1 MIVRMNQFFTGI
13 CDGKFFSDNEFNL
26 LTYNGDGNI
35 VWTTYTCVY
44 VMLDNGYLPQSCTLI
59 DKLWWSKWLESMRKD
74 IECTFGILK
83 GRWQILKSGVR
94 ISGVHKIDKI

>member
-1 MIVRMNQFFTGI
+1 MASFF
-13 CDGKFFSDNEFNL
+13 FNNEFNL

-35 VWTTYTCVY
+35 VSTTYTGVY
-44 VMLDNGYLPQSCTLI
+44 VIFFTMGICRGLVLYLFFISNLI
-59 DKLWWSKWLESMRKD
+59 DKSWWSKRLESMRKD
-74 IECTFGILK
+74 VECTFGILK